1 MSKKISAEMEYSAS
15 CKDVFAMYS
24 DEGFLAL
31 KVSGT
36 GGTDPHISVE
46 KVGSDV
52 VVDVSAPLP
61 AEVPSVAKK
70 FLGNSVIIDE
80 KQQWSPADD
89 KGARTASVDV
99 TFQGAPASAAGRLS
113 LEAAQQTAACAGW
126 KIKVKSTV
134 PLVGGKIE
142 GIIVEQLEHAVRQE
156 TKIGNKWLTDNA

>member
-52 VVDVSAPLP
+52 VVDVSRTLP

-70 FLGNSVIIDE
+70 FLGDSVIIDE

-113 LEAAQQTAACAGW
+113 LEPAADGSVCRVELE
-126 KIKVKSTV
+126 VKSTV

-142 GIIVEQLEHAVRQE
+142 GIIVEQLERAVRQE